1 MTKRKPPG
9 VSPESWVEA
18 QIREA
23 TNRGTFD
30 NLPGAGKPLP
40 NLHDPQA
47 WLTAYL
53 RREGVETEALLPE
66 PLRLRKEIER
76 LPETL
81 RTAPTERVV
90 REVVGDLNTRIRTW
104 MRNGQD
110 THFIVPLVDEE
121 EAVATWHTTR
131 PAPPAT
137 PPPSPA
143 KRVWWRRREKH

>member
-1 MTKRKPPG
+1 MTRRKPPG

-18 QIREA
+18 QITEA
-23 TNRGTFD
+23 ANRGDFD

-53 RREGVETEALLPE
+53 RREGLETEALLPE
-66 PLRLRKEIER
+66 PLRLRREIER
-76 LPETL
+76 LPDTL

-90 REVVGDLNTRIRTW
+90 REAVADLNTRIRTW

-110 THFIVPLVDEE
+110 THFIVPLVDEDE
-121 EAVATWHTTR
+121 TVTTWHATR
-131 PAPPAT
+131 PPPPPT
-137 PPPSPA
+137 PPVPPA
-143 KRVWWRRREKH
+143 KRPWWRRR